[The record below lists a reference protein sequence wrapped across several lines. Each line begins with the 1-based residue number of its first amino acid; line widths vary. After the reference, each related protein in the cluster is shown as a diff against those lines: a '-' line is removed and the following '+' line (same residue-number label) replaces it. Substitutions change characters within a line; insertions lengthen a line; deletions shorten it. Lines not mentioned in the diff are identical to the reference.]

1 MKQDVKKFGICRLV
15 GWKVAGV
22 VLVVLAMGGC
32 SDAGSEGEGDEGVA
46 LRVDGGIVGLARA
59 SEDTW
64 EKGDAIGVYMLD
76 GATTG
81 EVNRKYVTGETAK
94 AGSFEAAEGETIYL
108 PSDGTARDFTAY
120 YPYQGDLKDG
130 VYIVDVREQDPQR
143 DIDLMVADKVTG
155 VTKKAPGVGFV
166 FRHKLVKLDLTIRP
180 DGKSLSAADLE
191 GMVVRITNQQ
201 VRVKCKVAEGG
212 TIEIINITGGVTLLT
227 AADGTRAE
235 GIVLPSAS
243 TDAMFF
249 WFELKNGSEYRW
261 YLKDSPL
268 SKEFV
273 AGNKYVYTMTIG
285 KRSVEVTSTVVGWTA
300 GNGDGG
306 ETGFA
311 E

>member
-1 MKQDVKKFGICRLV
+1 
-15 GWKVAGV
+15 
-22 VLVVLAMGGC
+22 
-32 SDAGSEGEGDEGVA
+32 
-46 LRVDGGIVGLARA
+46 
-59 SEDTW
+59 
-64 EKGDAIGVYMLD
+64 
-76 GATTG
+76 
-81 EVNRKYVTGETAK
+81 
-94 AGSFEAAEGETIYL
+94 
-108 PSDGTARDFTAY
+108 
-120 YPYQGDLKDG
+120 
-130 VYIVDVREQDPQR
+130 
-143 DIDLMVADKVTG
+143 MVADKVTG

-191 GMVVRITNQQ
+191 GMVVYITNQQ

-212 TIEIINITGGVTLLT
+212 TIEIINVTGGVTLLT

-235 GIVLPSAS
+235 GIVLPRAS
-243 TDAMFF
+243 TDKMFF
-249 WFELKNGSEYRW
+249 WFKLKNGSEYKW

-268 SKEFV
+268 SGEFV

>member
-1 MKQDVKKFGICRLV
+1 M
-15 GWKVAGV
+15 GV
-22 VLVVLAMGGC
+22 SV
-32 SDAGSEGEGDEGVA
+32 
-46 LRVDGGIVGLARA
+46 R
-59 SEDTW
+59 
-64 EKGDAIGVYMLD
+64 D
-76 GATTG
+76 GAMTG
-81 EVNRKYVTGETAK
+81 EANRKYVTGETAK

-130 VYIVDVREQDPQR
+130 EYYIDLTGQDPQR

-191 GMVVRITNQQ
+191 GMEVSITNQY
-201 VRVKCKVAEGG
+201 VFAKCKVAEGG

-227 AADGTRAE
+227 AADGMRAE
-235 GIVLPSAS
+235 GIVLPRAS
-243 TDAMFF
+243 TDKMFF
-249 WFELKNGSEYRW
+249 EFKLKNGSTYRW

-268 SKEFV
+268 SGEFV

>member
-1 MKQDVKKFGICRLV
+1 MKQDVKKSGICRLA

-22 VLVVLAMGGC
+22 VLVVLAMAGC

-46 LRVDGGIVGLARA
+46 VPGAGGIEGLARA

-81 EVNRKYVTGETAK
+81 EANRKYVTGETAK

-120 YPYQGDLKDG
+120 YPYREDLKDG
-130 VYIVDVREQDPQR
+130 EYYIDVSEQDPQR

-191 GMVVRITNQQ
+191 GMEVYITNQH
-201 VRVKCKVAEGG
+201 VFATCKVAEGG
-212 TIEIINITGGVTLLT
+212 EIKTSVTTSNVTLLT
-227 AADGTRAE
+227 ATDGTRAE

-243 TDAMFF
+243 TDKMFF
-249 WFELKNGSEYRW
+249 QFVLKNGSVYYW

-268 SKEFV
+268 SGEFV

>member
-15 GWKVAGV
+15 GRKVAGV
-22 VLVVLAMGGC
+22 VLVVLAMAGC

-46 LRVDGGIVGLARA
+46 LRVDGGIEGLARA

-94 AGSFEAAEGETIYL
+94 AGSFEAVEGETIYL

-120 YPYQGDLKDG
+120 YPYREDLKDG
-130 VYIVDVREQDPQR
+130 EYEINVRKQDPQR

-180 DGKSLSAADLE
+180 DGKSLLAADLE
-191 GMVVRITNQQ
+191 GMEVYITNQYLNAN
-201 VRVKCKVAEGG
+201 CKVAEGG
-212 TIEIINITGGVTLLT
+212 AIETGYITGGVTLLT

-243 TDAMFF
+243 TDAMYF
-249 WFELKNGSEYRW
+249 WFKLKNGSTYRW
-261 YLKDSPL
+261 YLRDSPL
-268 SKEFV
+268 SSEFV

-285 KRSVEVTSTVVGWTA
+285 KRSVEVKSTVVGWTA